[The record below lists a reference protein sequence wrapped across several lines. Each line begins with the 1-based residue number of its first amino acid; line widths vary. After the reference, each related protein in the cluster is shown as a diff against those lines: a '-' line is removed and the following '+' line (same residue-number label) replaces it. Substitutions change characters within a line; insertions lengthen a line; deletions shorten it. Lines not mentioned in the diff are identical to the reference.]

1 VVEKEEGVT
10 VDALLFDVFGTLVD
24 WRTSLIDELTAFAA
38 ARGLTVPVAALVDDW
53 RGAYVPSMDGV
64 RRGSLPWT
72 CLDALHRLSL
82 DALLAREGLDLAE
95 ADRAH
100 LARAWHRLRP
110 WPDTVPGM
118 TRLRARYPLGSLSNG
133 NVALQ
138 VHLARFA
145 GLPFDVLFSAE
156 QFRRYKP
163 DPEVY
168 LGACA
173 WLALPPARVM
183 LVAAHNRD
191 LDGARAVGMHTA
203 FVARPTEYGPRQDR
217 DLAPSAGVDVAASD
231 LVELADR
238 LGA

>member
-1 VVEKEEGVT
+1 MLGKI
-10 VDALLFDVFGTLVD
+10 DAILFDVFGTLVD
-24 WRTSLIDELTAFAA
+24 WRSSLIDELTAFARS
-38 ARGLTVPVAALVDDW
+38 RGLDLHVEALVDDW
-53 RGAYVPSMDGV
+53 RRAYLPSMDQV

-72 CLDALHRLSL
+72 DLDALHRLSL
-82 DALLAREGLDLAE
+82 DALLERAGIDLPE
-95 ADRAH
+95 EDRAH

-138 VHLARFA
+138 VSLARFA

-156 QFRRYKP
+156 HFRHYKP
-163 DPEVY
+163 DPETY

-173 WLALPPARVM
+173 YLALPPERVM
-183 LVAAHNRD
+183 LVASHNRD
-191 LDGARAVGMHTA
+191 LDAARSHGLRTA
-203 FVARPTEYGPRQDR
+203 FVARPTEYGPRQGW
-217 DLAPSAGVDVAASD
+217 DLTPSPGVDVAVRD
-231 LVELADR
+231 LGELADR